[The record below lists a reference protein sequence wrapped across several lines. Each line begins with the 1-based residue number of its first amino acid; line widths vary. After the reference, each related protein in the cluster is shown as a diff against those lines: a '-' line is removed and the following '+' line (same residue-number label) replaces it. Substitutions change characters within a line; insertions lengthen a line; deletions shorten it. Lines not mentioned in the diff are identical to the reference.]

1 MTNRQRSWSAHTGF
15 LLATAGAAI
24 GLGNLWKFPYLAG
37 KYGGFAFLLPYV
49 LLILWIGVPVL
60 MLEFSLGRY
69 MRQNPLFG
77 LGRLHRG
84 AAVLGAVGVA
94 SCFLIRSY
102 YSVVGGWTL
111 KTVASYVT
119 TGRAPADF
127 PAYAATT
134 EPVVWG
140 LVFIAVTFFVYLRA
154 KAPFGRLMRRVM
166 PGLFVALCAMAA
178 VALCQ
183 PGASAA
189 LGFLYTPH
197 TAFSAEATAAAL
209 GQVFYSL
216 GLGMGITMMYGSLL
230 PKEENIEKNSWQIA
244 ALDTALALIMCT
256 AVFEAAFATGQPV
269 SEGPMMIFNV
279 LPRLFARLPLGAVWA
294 TIFFVLMTMT
304 AVQSAVSLLH
314 CVCSYASQRFGLTKN
329 RAALIVGVAIAALG
343 TMSALSFGAWDGA
356 RLLGRPFFAGIALLT
371 DRVLLPLGGAG
382 LCVYV
387 GWCWGPAQLV
397 MEMQQEG
404 VKLRL
409 QKWWVWSIRV
419 AAPACIVLILALS
432 IL

>member
-37 KYGGFAFLLPYV
+37 KYGGFAFVLPY
-49 LLILWIGVPVL
+49 LLLVVWIGVPVL

-69 MRQNPLFG
+69 MRQNPLLG

-84 AAVLGAVGVA
+84 AAVLGAIGVT

-111 KTVASYVT
+111 KTVASYAVT
-119 TGRAPADF
+119 GAAPQDF
-127 PAYAATT
+127 PAYAATF

-140 LVFIAVTFFVYLRA
+140 LGFIAVTFFVYLKA

-166 PGLFVALCAMAA
+166 PGLFVTLCALAV

-183 PGASAA
+183 PGAPAA
-189 LGFLYTPH
+189 LGFLYTPQI
-197 TAFSAEATAAAL
+197 AFSAEATAAAL

-216 GLGMGITMMYGSLL
+216 GLGMGITMMYGSQL

-244 ALDTALALIMCT
+244 ALDTILALIMCT
-256 AVFEAAFATGQPV
+256 AAFEAAFATGQPV

-279 LPRLFARLPLGAVWA
+279 LPRLFARLPLGPVWA
-294 TIFFVLMTMT
+294 IGFFLLMTMT

-314 CVCSYASQRFGLTKN
+314 CVCSYVCQRFGCSLG
-329 RAALIVGVAIAALG
+329 RAALWVGVAIAALG
-343 TMSALSFGAWDGA
+343 TLSALSFGAWEGA
-356 RLLGRPFFAGIALLT
+356 RLLGRPFFAGVALLT

-387 GWCWGPAQLV
+387 GWGWGPAQLV
-397 MEMQQEG
+397 LEMQAQG

-409 QKWWVWSIRV
+409 EKWWVWSIRV
-419 AAPACIVLILALS
+419 IAPLLIVLILVMGLY
-432 IL
+432 